1 MDYSK
6 YLNKNQLEAVTTDMT
21 HVRVVAGAGSGK
33 TRVLTYRIAY
43 LLSDMG
49 VRASHI
55 LAITFT
61 NKAAKE
67 MKERVKKLVPE
78 HSHDLQIKTFHSFA
92 AFFLRLEI
100 DAIGFSTKFT
110 IMDEEDQENLVKN
123 IASEMGYKK
132 KDPIVKKALNYIASN
147 KLHERYPDDI
157 VIKHEMFEGESECL
171 KIYESYE
178 EAKDRM
184 FTLDFDDL
192 LLKANYILSE
202 YPAIREKWQRKYD
215 HILVDEFQDTNDVE
229 FKLIKL
235 LMKPSTSL
243 YVVTISSVR

>member
-110 IMDEEDQENLVKN
+110 IMDEEDQENRIGNRTRAPPRFPV
-123 IASEMGYKK
+123 
-132 KDPIVKKALNYIASN
+132 
-147 KLHERYPDDI
+147 
-157 VIKHEMFEGESECL
+157 
-171 KIYESYE
+171 
-178 EAKDRM
+178 
-184 FTLDFDDL
+184 
-192 LLKANYILSE
+192 
-202 YPAIREKWQRKYD
+202 QRKGMRRSYAAFPARPSAPD
-215 HILVDEFQDTNDVE
+215 NPLRQQDKYRNR
-229 FKLIKL
+229 
-235 LMKPSTSL
+235 PSA
-243 YVVTISSVR
+243 